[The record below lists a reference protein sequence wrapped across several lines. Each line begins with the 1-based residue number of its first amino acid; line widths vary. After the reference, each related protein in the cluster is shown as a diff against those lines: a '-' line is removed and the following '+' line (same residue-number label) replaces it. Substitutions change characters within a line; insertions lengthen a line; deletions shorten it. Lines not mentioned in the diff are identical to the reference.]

1 MNCRA
6 LLLSLFLG
14 ACCTKAHHMDPSKP
28 YVEPLSQEIGASFS
42 SPPGVGGIAPIAAA
56 TPNPEVSLGQLRL
69 RRTLI
74 DQVATLIL
82 TRRDIEVLPGMVPP
96 GRIVARI
103 QYGVGTASDEFLMDW
118 NYGSS
123 ITVPAGIGKVTVY
136 AQQRGPGQD
145 PTAGSGM
152 VDRFTL
158 SAMLV
163 AGSRQSVG
171 APTLSYGIDVPAL
184 GTVTLRVPSRAKW
197 LVVNQVAPTLSDAV
211 VQLNSASGICQY
223 ALATEPA
230 LRTSGVIIPGISR
243 FLTIASV
250 AGQAGMQVVFLLD
263 G

>member
-1 MNCRA
+1 M
-6 LLLSLFLG
+6 
-14 ACCTKAHHMDPSKP
+14 
-28 YVEPLSQEIGASFS
+28 
-42 SPPGVGGIAPIAAA
+42 
-56 TPNPEVSLGQLRL
+56 PEVSLGQLRL

-82 TRRDIEVLPGMVPP
+82 TRRDIEVLPGMVPR
-96 GRIVARI
+96 GRIVARV
-103 QYGVGTASDEFLMDW
+103 QYGVGTASDEIMMDW

-136 AQQRGPGQD
+136 AQQRGPGEN
-145 PTAGSGM
+145 PALNSGM

-158 SAMLV
+158 SAQLV

-171 APTLSYGIDVPAL
+171 APTLSFGIDVPAL
-184 GTVTLRVPSRAKW
+184 GTVTLRIPSRAKW
-197 LVVNQVAPTLSDAV
+197 LVVNQIAPTLSDAV

-250 AGQAGMQVVFLLD
+250 AGQSGMQVVFLLD